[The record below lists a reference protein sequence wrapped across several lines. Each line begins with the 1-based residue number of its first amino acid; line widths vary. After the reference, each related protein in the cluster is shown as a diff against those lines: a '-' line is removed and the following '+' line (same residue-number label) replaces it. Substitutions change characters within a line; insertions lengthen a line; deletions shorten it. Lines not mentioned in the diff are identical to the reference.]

1 LETIETTKVPYLE
14 WYIDFDSKTVPLRYA
29 RIHAEGKSYGFKRDF
44 YIRVAQQTIS
54 EAFDFTV
61 FQ

>member
-1 LETIETTKVPYLE
+1 LRHAVIETQWKTFGFRKDLDISVP
-14 WYIDFDSKTVPLRYA
+14 
-29 RIHAEGKSYGFKRDF
+29 
-44 YIRVAQQTIS
+44 QQTIS